1 MDLKQYKYLVVCGDS
16 FTQGHVMGEQASWAY
31 WTAKKLGLE
40 LINLAIGGMA
50 NDWIYSKPIL
60 WFNQNK
66 DKIKE
71 SICMVAWTDFGRQH
85 TIYQPVV
92 STEND
97 ERWITNIH
105 PGDLSETPPFD
116 INSTDNIPNALKYM
130 HKNREVLKPYFGSII
145 DALYKTVNSQMILRE
160 YLESVNIPFC
170 FFDAV
175 TYNKFTLDF
184 ENKII
189 KMINPTSSE
198 LNIDFLIDHNM
209 DSCSD
214 LLNQNISDYMFDEHY
229 FDFEGQSIWGC
240 YPKWENGSEKYEKGN
255 FGHTNI
261 EGAKVFADMIV
272 SKFKNLYSIV

>member
-31 WTAKKLGLE
+31 WTAEKLGLE

-66 DKIKE
+66 DKIKK

-92 STEND
+92 PTEND

-130 HKNREVLKPYFGSII
+130 QNSYGSKGIN
-145 DALYKTVNSQMILRE
+145 LNEWL
-160 YLESVNIPFC
+160 
-170 FFDAV
+170 
-175 TYNKFTLDF
+175 
-184 ENKII
+184 NKII
-189 KMINPTSSE
+189 NDKEYRFSILQNLRSKAIKPKNSNWKIIQATTKGE
-198 LNIDFLIDHNM
+198 L
-209 DSCSD
+209 
-214 LLNQNISDYMFDEHY
+214 
-229 FDFEGQSIWGC
+229 
-240 YPKWENGSEKYEKGN
+240 
-255 FGHTNI
+255 
-261 EGAKVFADMIV
+261 IV
-272 SKFKNLYSIV
+272 